1 MEKIFLFIVILD
13 YFKES
18 ISLLVVLTNIHY
30 QEF

>member
-13 YFKES
+13 YFKEL